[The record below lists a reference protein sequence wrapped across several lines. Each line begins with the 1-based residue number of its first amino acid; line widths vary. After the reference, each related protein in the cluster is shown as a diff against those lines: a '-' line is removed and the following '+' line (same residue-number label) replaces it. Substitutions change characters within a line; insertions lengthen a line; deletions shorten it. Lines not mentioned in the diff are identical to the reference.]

1 MRGWK
6 TDKLLFKT
14 REQIYH
20 FFYGFVLWFLAFS
33 HALYLQDYFY
43 SEVLTFTQ
51 IIKIIGEVILI
62 SLIISSSNL
71 ILRLSTKSI
80 LKNKISPTSL
90 LVLLYLLEVGLS
102 ISLIVIAD
110 TIQQNEV
117 QTIPLFTYIIPLK
130 IYELYLLEVDN
141 MIGPFH
147 LKKLFHD
154 KYLKPKME
162 ERVFLFADLV
172 DSTKIAEQL
181 GPEKYSQFLKESFE
195 KFAVVY
201 DYFGDIFQYVGDEV
215 VITWK
220 ASSQHKNCYINGTLA
235 CRNEFIKSK
244 EYFVAQ
250 YGVFPQFR
258 FSLHK
263 GNVISTT
270 IGKYKKEVSFHGE
283 AINVT
288 SRIQEFNKE
297 LGVEMIFSESVLGD
311 IQSEKNKM
319 KFLGAK
325 KIRGIKE
332 NLGLYTIN

>member
-1 MRGWK
+1 MK

-14 REQIYH
+14 REQVYH
-20 FFYGFVLWFLAFS
+20 FFYGFILWFLAFS
-33 HALYLQDYFY
+33 HALYLKDYFFHEIL
-43 SEVLTFTQ
+43 SFSQLIRTVGEVLSISFVISFANLTFRS
-51 IIKIIGEVILI
+51 
-62 SLIISSSNL
+62 SL
-71 ILRLSTKSI
+71 KSI
-80 LKNKISPTSL
+80 LKDKITPTSL
-90 LVLLYLLEVGLS
+90 IVLLYILEVGLS
-102 ISLIVIAD
+102 VLLIMIVD
-110 TIQQNEV
+110 LIQQNEV
-117 QTIPLFTYIIPLK
+117 QPIPLFTYIIPLK

-220 ASSQHKNCYINGTLA
+220 ASPKHKNCYINGALA
-235 CRNEFIKSK
+235 CRNALEQSK
-244 EYFVAQ
+244 NDFLNQ
-250 YGVFPQFR
+250 YGISPQFR

-263 GNVISTT
+263 GKVISTT

-283 AINVT
+283 AINIT
-288 SRIQEFNKE
+288 SRIQEFNKA
-297 LGVEMIFSESVLGD
+297 LGIEMIFSETVLES
-311 IQSEKNKM
+311 IQNMEYKIE
-319 KFLGAK
+319 FLGTK

-332 NLGLYTIN
+332 KLGLYTIN